1 MNEYSALVATAATIG
16 PEESLAS
23 LVWDEGGNPQEFL
36 QFNSALLI
44 SARRMLSRDC
54 RIPIRFEPDFLPESL
69 EDLGRL
75 RSLARALTI
84 QLRHTHAVGDW
95 AEAVSV
101 GLDILRLANISR
113 GGLIAHL
120 LVGVVF
126 ESTALKGLSAMRRR
140 LSPALCETTI
150 SLLKQLED
158 EREPYDAVDRRD
170 RKWEET
176 VGWKES
182 PIDIEADIKALER
195 SESGERGASDM
206 QRAMVEFIEHLA
218 ALPDSDRRD
227 MNSALDRRNL
237 AMLRL
242 LRTDLSLR
250 HWHALKG
257 ECPSELTLADLI
269 DPTSEVDPFT
279 SKAFVYRRD
288 TPHLFT
294 LYSPGPT
301 RIDNGG
307 VFGPWLSVWS
317 GQADLC
323 LDISDYEE

>member
-23 LVWDEGGNPQEFL
+23 LAWDEGANPQEFL
-36 QFNSALLI
+36 QSNSELLI

-54 RIPIRFEPDFLPESL
+54 RIPIRFDADFLWESL
-69 EDLGRL
+69 EELDRL
-75 RSLARALTI
+75 RGLARALTI
-84 QLRHTHAVGDW
+84 QLRHAHAVGDW

-120 LVGVVF
+120 LVGVSV
-126 ESTALKGLSAMRRR
+126 ENAALKGLSAMRRC

-176 VGWKES
+176 VGWKDP
-182 PIDIEADIKALER
+182 PIDIKADFKALER
-195 SESGERGASDM
+195 SESGDQGDSDV
-206 QRAMVEFIEHLA
+206 QRAIIEFIEHLA
-218 ALPDSDRRD
+218 ALPDSARRD
-227 MNSALDRRNL
+227 VKSEIDRRNL

-257 ECPSELTLADLI
+257 ECPSELTCGELI
-269 DPTSEVDPFT
+269 DPTSGVDPFT
-279 SKAFVYRRD
+279 SNAFVYRRD

-323 LDISDYEE
+323 LDIWDYEE